1 MNNIHINNIS
11 LSIVSL
17 RKPLFFFLKLFV
29 DLNYLIES
37 LNNEIDRMQHLVNEK
52 DAHFKDLISVKE
64 QYKRKLENNVE
75 YSDYLKNVNLK
86 LIDQINSLL
95 KTKMIGKTI

>member
-1 MNNIHINNIS
+1 
-11 LSIVSL
+11 
-17 RKPLFFFLKLFV
+17 LKLFV

-52 DAHFKDLISVKE
+52 DAHFNDLISVKE

>member
-1 MNNIHINNIS
+1 
-11 LSIVSL
+11 
-17 RKPLFFFLKLFV
+17 
-29 DLNYLIES
+29 
-37 LNNEIDRMQHLVNEK
+37 MQHLVNEK
-52 DAHFKDLISVKE
+52 DAHFNDLISVKE

>member
-1 MNNIHINNIS
+1 M
-11 LSIVSL
+11 
-17 RKPLFFFLKLFV
+17 KLFV

-52 DAHFKDLISVKE
+52 DAHFNDLISVKE